1 MFKSFLSLN
10 KELWRNRRVVF
21 AMGRT
26 EFRNEYVGS
35 ALGIVWGL
43 LKPFIMVAAYWFVFS
58 IGMRA
63 GMILNVPYVAWLIPG
78 LFSWTFLS
86 DSLVGGTGAIRN
98 NSHLVKKIVFP
109 VSILP
114 IVKLYSNFLNHVIFM
129 TIAVILIIFLKV
141 QLTIYAIQIIYYCFS
156 GIIFTVALTRLLSA
170 MAVIS
175 IDVMHF
181 ISTIMQL
188 LFWATPVV
196 WNPEVVGGKSL
207 LLLNIMKLNPYFYL
221 VQGYRISLFEK
232 QWAWEQPYYMLYFWL
247 LTIFLFFIGSYYYS
261 KTRKEFAD
269 VI

>member
-1 MFKSFLSLN
+1 MFSSFLKLN
-10 KELWRNRRVVF
+10 KELWQNRKIIF
-21 AMGRT
+21 AMGKT

-78 LFSWTFLS
+78 LFAWTFFS
-86 DSLVGGTGAIRN
+86 DSLVGGTGSIRN
-98 NSHLVKKIVFP
+98 NSHLVKKVVFP
-109 VSILP
+109 VSVLP
-114 IVKLYSNFLNHVIFM
+114 AVKIYSNFLNHVIFM
-129 TIAVILIIFLKV
+129 CIALILIVFLKV
-141 QLTIYAIQIIYYCFS
+141 QLTVYAIQITYYCFA
-156 GIIFTVALTRLLSA
+156 GIVFTIAITRLLSS

-196 WNPEVVGGKSL
+196 WNPEVVGSKSE
-207 LLLNIMKLNPYFYL
+207 LLLNIMKLNPYYYL
-221 VQGYRISLFEK
+221 IQGYRSSLFEK
-232 QWAWEQPYYMLYFWL
+232 QWFWEQPLYTLYFWL
-247 LTIFLFFIGSYYYS
+247 LTTCLFLVGSYYYS

>member
-1 MFKSFLSLN
+1 MFKSFLELN
-10 KELWRNRRVVF
+10 KELWKNRKIVYE
-21 AMGRT
+21 MGKT

-35 ALGIVWGL
+35 AFGIVWGL

-63 GMILNVPYVAWLIPG
+63 GMISNVPYVAWLVPG
-78 LFSWTFLS
+78 LFAWTFLS
-86 DSLVGGTGAIRN
+86 DSLVGGTGSIRN
-98 NSHLVKKIVFP
+98 NSHLVKKVVFP

-114 IVKLYSNFLNHVIFM
+114 AVKIFSNFLNHMIFM
-129 TIAVILIIFLKV
+129 FIALVLVVFLKV
-141 QLTIYAIQIIYYCFS
+141 SLSIYIIQLVYYIFS
-156 GIIFTVALTRLLSA
+156 GVIFTLAITRLLSA

-196 WNPEVVGGKSL
+196 WDQAIVAEKSII
-207 LLLNIMKLNPYFYL
+207 LLNIMKLNPYFYL
-221 VQGYRISLFEK
+221 IQGYRSSLFEQ
-232 QWAWEQPYYMLYFWL
+232 QWFWEQPVYTLYFWGV
-247 LTIFLFFIGSYYYS
+247 TVFLFLIGSNYYS